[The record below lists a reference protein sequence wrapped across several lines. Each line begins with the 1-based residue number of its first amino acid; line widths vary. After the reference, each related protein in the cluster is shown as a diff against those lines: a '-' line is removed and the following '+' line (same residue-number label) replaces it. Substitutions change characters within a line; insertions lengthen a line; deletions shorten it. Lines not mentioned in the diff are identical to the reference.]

1 MYEDYFG
8 LERPPFK
15 ITPDTSL
22 FYDGGKRGD
31 ILEALVYAV
40 HRGEGIIKVV
50 GEVGSGKTML
60 CRMLQLRLPD
70 TVEIVYI
77 ANPSVSAEDSLRCSS
92 GGSLTTSWARANWRT
107 WGGWSV
113 CWWACMRCRN

>member
-1 MYEDYFG
+1 MYEEYFG

-22 FYDGGKRGD
+22 FYEGGKRGD
-31 ILEALVYAV
+31 VLAALAYAI

-60 CRMLQLRLPD
+60 CRMLQLKLPD

-77 ANPSVSAEDSLRCSS
+77 ANPSVSAEDILFVIAHELSLPVDRDASKHQVIR
-92 GGSLTTSWARANWRT
+92 LLQDYL
-107 WGGWSV
+107 
-113 CWWACMRCRN
+113 